1 MKKICIVTNI
11 PTPYRVDFFN
21 YLIENFKNYD
31 FKIIYSST
39 SEDDRGWNLDKKK
52 IKNSYFLN
60 SKSIIIKEKLDNKH
74 IHFNFKIKK
83 ILNTYNPDIII
94 GCEYNPVTV
103 NAYLWA
109 KFNNKKYIS
118 WSDGTLNSEKNI
130 NFIQKIIR
138 KVICKNSD
146 ALIAS
151 SSKTKEAQLKYGAK
165 ENNIFLSY
173 LTINIDEYLYKK
185 NKFNNK
191 NILFVGRLSKRKGL
205 ELLMN
210 SLALLRCEY
219 KLIIVGDGPYKK
231 ELEKYSKDL
240 KINENILFKGAL
252 NGENLINEYRNA
264 DLFVIAS
271 YVDCFGLVISEAMS
285 NSMPIIAS
293 KYVDGAYDLID
304 NGLNGYI
311 VDPEDFNEFSNRIQ
325 YILSDRKK
333 VEDMG
338 KYSYEKIKKFSFE
351 NVHKGVI
358 EAIKYVSKN

>member
-185 NKFNNK
+185 ISLTIKIFC
-191 NILFVGRLSKRKGL
+191 
-205 ELLMN
+205 LL
-210 SLALLRCEY
+210 
-219 KLIIVGDGPYKK
+219 
-231 ELEKYSKDL
+231 
-240 KINENILFKGAL
+240 
-252 NGENLINEYRNA
+252 
-264 DLFVIAS
+264 
-271 YVDCFGLVISEAMS
+271 
-285 NSMPIIAS
+285 
-293 KYVDGAYDLID
+293 
-304 NGLNGYI
+304 
-311 VDPEDFNEFSNRIQ
+311 EDFQNE
-325 YILSDRKK
+325 K
-333 VEDMG
+333 V
-338 KYSYEKIKKFSFE
+338 
-351 NVHKGVI
+351 
-358 EAIKYVSKN
+358 